1 MNKQNLSLKQTLSCG
16 QAFRWNCID
25 EINETWTGIASNRT
39 LTVSQNNLEVI
50 EKNPFWSHYFDLE
63 QDYESIRKELSK
75 ISPIMKKACQYSP
88 GIRILNQDPWEI
100 LISFILSQYNNI
112 SRIKQM
118 VNNLCKLTNPETL
131 LFPTPKQILEIN
143 PEELQT
149 LKFGFRDKYV
159 LDGAMKINSGEI
171 NLEEIQ
177 NMKIEDAEKELM
189 KIKGIGKKVSS
200 CILLFGFHRLE
211 SFPVDVWIKR
221 AMDNWFD
228 GKAGDQVFG
237 SFAGIA
243 QQYLFNYIRN
253 LKDSTTTE
261 HKRLDKNNIDAIS

>member
-1 MNKQNLSLKQTLSCG
+1 MINKSLSLKQTLDCG

-25 EINETWTGIASNRT
+25 EKNDTWTGMASTQT
-39 LTVSQNNLEVI
+39 LTVSQVNLSII
-50 EKNPFWSHYFDLE
+50 EKSPFWSHYFDLE
-63 QDYESIRKELSK
+63 QDYSSIKRELSE
-75 ISPIMKKACQYSP
+75 ISPIMEKACQYSP

-100 LISFILSQYNNI
+100 LVSFILSQYNNI

-118 VNNLCKLTNPETL
+118 VENLCKLTNPKTL
-131 LFPTPKQILEIN
+131 LFPTPKQILEISN
-143 PEELQT
+143 KDFQS

-159 LDGAMKINSGEI
+159 LDGALQIYSGKI
-171 NLEEIQ
+171 NLEEIKT
-177 NMKIEDAEKELM
+177 MEIKEATKELM

-211 SFPVDVWIKR
+211 SFPIDVWIKR

-228 GKAGDQVFG
+228 GKDGEALFG
-237 SFAGIA
+237 PFAGIA

-253 LKDSTTTE
+253 LKPSSPPTQ
-261 HKRLDKNNIDAIS
+261 HKRLDKN

>member
-1 MNKQNLSLKQTLSCG
+1 MKEKDLSLKQTLDCG

-25 EINETWTGIASNRT
+25 EINQTWTGIASMQT
-39 LTVSQNNLEVI
+39 LTVSQNNLKVI
-50 EKNPFWSHYFDLE
+50 EKSPFWSHYFDLE
-63 QDYESIRKELSK
+63 QDYDSIRNELSK
-75 ISPIMKKACQYSP
+75 ISPIMEKACQYSP

-131 LFPTPKQILEIN
+131 LFPSPKQILEIN
-143 PEELQT
+143 KEDLQS

-159 LDGAMKINSGEI
+159 LDGAIKIDSGEV
-171 NLEEIQ
+171 NLEEIK
-177 NMKIEDAEKELM
+177 NMEIKDAEKELM

-221 AMDNWFD
+221 AMDNWFE
-228 GKAGDQVFG
+228 GKEGEQVFG
-237 SFAGIA
+237 PYAGIA

-253 LKDSTTTE
+253 LQD
-261 HKRLDKNNIDAIS
+261 DATS